1 MTMQDPVSDMI
12 TRIKNAQMANFSQV
26 NMPSSK
32 MKEAIAQVLKE
43 QGYIA
48 DFKTD
53 ASENIKTLSV
63 KLKYFNGK
71 PVIENIKRVSRPGLR
86 VYKQHNDIPVVK
98 GGLGVAIVSTSKGL
112 MTGRQAAN
120 QSLGGEIICLV
131 S

>member
-26 NMPSSK
+26 SMPSSK

-43 QGYIA
+43 QGYVA

-53 ASENIKTLSV
+53 ENEGKKTLSV
-63 KLKYFNGK
+63 KLKYYNGK
-71 PVIENIKRVSRPGLR
+71 AVIENIKRVSRPGLR